1 MARKINVFVGVRIPP
16 MMVDFIDGEVD
27 KGIYASR
34 ADWVRQATREF
45 YEKRVEQNNLS
56 KS

>member
-1 MARKINVFVGVRIPP
+1 MTRKINAMVGVRIPP
-16 MMVDFIDGEVD
+16 VMLDFIDDEVER
-27 KGIYASR
+27 GIYASR
-34 ADWVRQATREF
+34 SDWIRQATREF